1 MHQFSGDKKT
11 RLLTAIYT
19 KIMHSCGFLS
29 EYVMNL
35 LHNGL
40 LPILKKQV
48 ESMSHLHHFYPQKQM
63 YLYKILQ
70 KHSMHFTLSER

>member
-40 LPILKKQV
+40 LPILKSKWNQ
-48 ESMSHLHHFYPQKQM
+48 
-63 YLYKILQ
+63 
-70 KHSMHFTLSER
+70 